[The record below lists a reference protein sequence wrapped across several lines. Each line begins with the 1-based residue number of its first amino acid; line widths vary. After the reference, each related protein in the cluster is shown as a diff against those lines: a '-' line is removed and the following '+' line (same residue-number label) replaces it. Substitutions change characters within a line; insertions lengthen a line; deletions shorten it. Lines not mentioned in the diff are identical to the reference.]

1 MSVRPQIVRPLPPNA
16 KVFEPSERGPQTEDE
31 IRTQRLD
38 TPDAARP
45 RF

>member
-1 MSVRPQIVRPLPPNA
+1 LPPNA
-16 KVFEPSERGPQTEDE
+16 QVFEPSERGPQTQDE